1 MSKHKINVL
10 GYAKYLGIMEERK
23 AVLDFLRL
31 GTQGDGPEDEVAR
44 EYRFLV
50 NDIQNERHR
59 GLL

>member
-31 GTQGDGPEDEVAR
+31 GVDVAEGDDVSR
-44 EYRFLV
+44 EYGYLV
-50 NDIQNERHR
+50 DDIQNERHR